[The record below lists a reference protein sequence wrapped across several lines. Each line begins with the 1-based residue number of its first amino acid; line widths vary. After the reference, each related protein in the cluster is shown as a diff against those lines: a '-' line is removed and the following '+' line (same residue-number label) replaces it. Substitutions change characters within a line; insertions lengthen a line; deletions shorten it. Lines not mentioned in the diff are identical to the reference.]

1 MELPL
6 QSSVGISA
14 CHIFGAVKGKKGS
27 SKSLHYGSLINNIQ
41 AAIQKCMQSDELM
54 HKERGTKYLFTGSL
68 LSNRIQ
74 GLFKERNLPSTHQST
89 TNMLSL

>member
-1 MELPL
+1 
-6 QSSVGISA
+6 
-14 CHIFGAVKGKKGS
+14 
-27 SKSLHYGSLINNIQ
+27 
-41 AAIQKCMQSDELM
+41 MQSDELM